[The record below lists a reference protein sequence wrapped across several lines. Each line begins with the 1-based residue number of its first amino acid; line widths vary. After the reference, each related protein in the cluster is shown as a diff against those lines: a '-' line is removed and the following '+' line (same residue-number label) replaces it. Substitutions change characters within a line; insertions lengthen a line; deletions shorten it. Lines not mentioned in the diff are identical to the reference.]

1 MSEKKALSLL
11 KIFKKFKNLVHNKEK
26 KKTHRSMCMES
37 YFMDQPAMSFEDYE
51 FLHLAA
57 TNEKHV
63 KGSEQNQ
70 LPLKFVVSISLMLCG
85 AFVMFATP
93 VCPVLGYAGEMM
105 ITTGFG
111 MLVDQSLDVYQKQ

>member
-1 MSEKKALSLL
+1 
-11 KIFKKFKNLVHNKEK
+11 
-26 KKTHRSMCMES
+26 MCMES